1 VQIHKLDPAAE
12 REFQRALELNPNSV
26 SAMFW
31 YGEYF
36 MGRDYTKGI
45 AVLRRVQELDPL
57 SPITGSFVVALLV
70 YARQPE
76 QALAEARKTLE
87 LDQTNPFSRGMLA
100 TAYDVNGK
108 YNEAIAEIEKL
119 KESEITPQ
127 QMGTLGR
134 AYAAAGRRDDAR
146 RVLVEMNQLSR
157 RQYVSPYDIAVIQ
170 AALGEKDQAFA
181 SLERAHNDESE
192 WLGWLRDDYRMDSL
206 RSDPRFADLMR
217 RVGLKQQ

>member
-1 VQIHKLDPAAE
+1 MFWSKAKIIAKAFARFVKRESPSSKANSSDAVGVALFGHPSSAKAAAERALSLDETLAEAHAALGHVQIHKLDPAAE

-100 TAYDVNGK
+100 NM
-108 YNEAIAEIEKL
+108 I
-119 KESEITPQ
+119 
-127 QMGTLGR
+127 
-134 AYAAAGRRDDAR
+134 
-146 RVLVEMNQLSR
+146 
-157 RQYVSPYDIAVIQ
+157 
-170 AALGEKDQAFA
+170 
-181 SLERAHNDESE
+181 
-192 WLGWLRDDYRMDSL
+192 
-206 RSDPRFADLMR
+206 
-217 RVGLKQQ
+217 